1 MMALDDKD
9 KNRAKFNED
18 FRKITAAEVKL
29 LTDKQRA
36 VYNEIKDNQNIAA
49 VPKEGFNQLMAG
61 KPTFRL
67 REFDSETYAKI
78 KRPLI
83 SPSKKKR
90 DETMAK
96 RRAEAN
102 EYKTDLTHPGA
113 TKGYGY
119 PTRESDGKQV
129 SGGMKVPK
137 RNPARRPAPKER
149 TGMAHG
155 GKACRGRKAN
165 YKA

>member
-1 MMALDDKD
+1 MALDDDD
-9 KNRAKFNED
+9 KARAKFNKD

-36 VYNEIKDNQNIAA
+36 VYSEIKKNQNIAA

-90 DETMAK
+90 DETMAN
-96 RRAEAN
+96 RRAKAN
-102 EYKTDLTHPGA
+102 QYRTDLKHPGA
-113 TKGYGY
+113 SKGYS
-119 PTRESDGKQV
+119 TEL
-129 SGGMKVPK
+129 GMKVPK
-137 RNPARRPAPKER
+137 RNPARRPAPKES
-149 TGMAHG
+149 
-155 GKACRGRKAN
+155 RGRPAQGNKD
-165 YKA
+165 

>member
-1 MMALDDKD
+1 MAELDEYDKY
-9 KNRAKFNED
+9 RAKFNEG
-18 FRKITAAEVKL
+18 FRKITAAEVKD
-29 LTDKQRA
+29 LTDKQKK
-36 VYNEIKDNQNIAA
+36 VYDKIVENQNIAA
-49 VPKEGFNQLMAG
+49 VPKDRSRNRLIN
-61 KPTFRL
+61 KDVRL
-67 REFDSETYAKI
+67 REFDSETYAKVKQPLLNI
-78 KRPLI
+78 KD
-83 SPSKKKR
+83 KK
-90 DETMAK
+90 ETTMKK

-113 TKGYGY
+113 TKGYD
-119 PTRESDGKQV
+119 TEL
-129 SGGMKVPK
+129 GMKVPK